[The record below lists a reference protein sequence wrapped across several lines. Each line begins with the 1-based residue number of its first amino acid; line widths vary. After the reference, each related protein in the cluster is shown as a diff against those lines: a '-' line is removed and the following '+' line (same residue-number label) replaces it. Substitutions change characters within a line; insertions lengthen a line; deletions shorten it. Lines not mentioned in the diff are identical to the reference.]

1 MKIRKRIFCVA
12 VSALLCFSFLVGC
25 RTGIPEGDET
35 KAPFVNPYDV
45 AEDACLAHRFE
56 DGVCE
61 QCGEDYK
68 PSEGL
73 AYEQVNIGDEE
84 NPEMVYYVSGIGEC
98 KDTQIII
105 PATYEGLPVLG
116 ISPRAFLTLKTLTYV
131 RLPEGATS
139 IGEWAFQG
147 CSQLR
152 RVEIPSTVN
161 HIGRE
166 AFDGCLRLTEV
177 LIPEGVSVIYE
188 STFCDC
194 VRLTTVTL
202 PSTLKEIKDHAF
214 EGCRSLTEI
223 TIPSR
228 VKLIEGG
235 AFRNCDGL
243 TAVQYEGSLKN
254 WCEIEFGLID
264 ANPVELA
271 GHLYVQGKPVE
282 GVLTVPEGVINIT
295 RNALCGLVDVTAVI
309 FPESV
314 ETTGSFE
321 GCTQLEYIIFQGA
334 PTYPGDNYSFR
345 NTGVKH
351 VYLSDTK
358 EEAGLYIAYLAAAC
372 KEHDVAFHYAD
383 AWTYDQNG
391 VPQLLENSV
400 S

>member
-12 VSALLCFSFLVGC
+12 GSALLCFSFLVGC

-61 QCGEDYK
+61 QCGEAYK

-84 NPEMVYYVSGIGEC
+84 NPEMVYQVSGIGEC

-131 RLPEGATS
+131 HLPEGATS

-166 AFDGCLRLTEV
+166 AFDECLRLSEIV
-177 LIPEGVSVIYE
+177 IPEGVSIIFE
-188 STFCDC
+188 STFEDC
-194 VRLTTVTL
+194 AKLTTVTI
-202 PSTLKEIKDHAF
+202 PSTLEVIMDYAF
-214 EGCRSLTEI
+214 SGCRSLTEI
-223 TIPSR
+223 SIPSR
-228 VKLIEGG
+228 VQRIEYN
-235 AFRNCDGL
+235 AFKNCDGL
-243 TAVQYEGSLKN
+243 TVVRYESDIKD
-254 WCEIEFGLID
+254 WCEIEFGEGS
-264 ANPVELA
+264 ANPVIEA

-282 GVLTVPEGVINIT
+282 GVVTLPDEVVEIS
-295 RNALCGLVDVTAVI
+295 RRALCGLVDVTAFV

-314 ETTGSFE
+314 ETVGLLQGCVNLEYLLFEGTPTYTGDTYSFE
-321 GCTQLEYIIFQGA
+321 
-334 PTYPGDNYSFR
+334 
-345 NTGVKH
+345 NTKLAH
-351 VYLSDTK
+351 VFLTDTK
-358 EEAGLYIAYLAAAC
+358 DEAIPYIPYLAAAC
-372 KEHDVAFHYAD
+372 KVVGAEWYYSTE
-383 AWTYDQNG
+383 WEYGENK
-391 VPQLLENSV
+391 VPQQRGE
-400 S
+400 

>member
-35 KAPFVNPYDV
+35 KVPFVNPYDV

-61 QCGEDYK
+61 QCGEAYK

-73 AYEQVNIGDEE
+73 TYEQVNIGDEE

-131 RLPEGATS
+131 HLPEGATS

-152 RVEIPSTVN
+152 CVEIPSTVN

-166 AFDGCLRLTEV
+166 AFDECLRLSEIV
-177 LIPEGVSVIYE
+177 IPEGVSIIYE
-188 STFCDC
+188 STFEDC
-194 VRLTTVTL
+194 AKLTTVTI
-202 PSTLKEIKDHAF
+202 PSTLEVIMDYAF
-214 EGCRSLTEI
+214 SGCRSLTEI
-223 TIPSR
+223 SIPSR
-228 VKLIEGG
+228 VQRIEYN
-235 AFRNCDGL
+235 AFENCDGL
-243 TAVQYEGSLKN
+243 AVVRYESDIKD
-254 WCEIEFGLID
+254 WCEIEFGEGA
-264 ANPVELA
+264 ANPVIEA
-271 GHLYVQGKPVE
+271 GHLYVQGKPME
-282 GVLTVPEGVINIT
+282 GGVTLPDGLVDIS
-295 RNALCGLVDVTAVI
+295 RRALCGLVDVTAFV

-314 ETTGSFE
+314 ETVGLLQGCVNLEYLLFEGTPTYTGDTYSFE
-321 GCTQLEYIIFQGA
+321 
-334 PTYPGDNYSFR
+334 
-345 NTGVKH
+345 NTKLSH
-351 VYLSDTK
+351 VFLTDTK
-358 EEAGLYIAYLAAAC
+358 DEAIPYIPYLAAAC
-372 KEHDVAFHYAD
+372 KAVGAEWHYSNE
-383 AWTYDQNG
+383 WEYGKNK
-391 VPQLLENSV
+391 VPQQKGE
-400 S
+400 

>member
-56 DGVCE
+56 DGICL
-61 QCGEDYK
+61 QCGEAYK

-73 AYEQVNIGDEE
+73 TYEQVNIGDEE

-131 RLPEGATS
+131 HLPEGATS

-152 RVEIPSTVN
+152 RVEVPSTVN

-166 AFDGCLRLTEV
+166 AFDGCLRLTEA

-188 STFCDC
+188 ATFCDC
-194 VRLTTVTL
+194 ARLTTVTL
-202 PSTLKEIKDHAF
+202 PSTITEIQDRAF

-243 TAVQYEGSLKN
+243 NAVRYEGNMKN

-264 ANPVELA
+264 ANPVEFA

-282 GVLTVPEGVINIT
+282 GVLTIPEGVINIT

-314 ETTGSFE
+314 ETTGAFKGCVNLEYLLFE
-321 GCTQLEYIIFQGA
+321 GT
-334 PTYPGDNYSFR
+334 PTYTGDSYSFVD
-345 NTGVKH
+345 TKLTH
-351 VYLSDTK
+351 VYLTDTK
-358 EEAGLYIAYLAAAC
+358 DEAIPYIPYLSTAC
-372 KEHDVAFHYAD
+372 KAVGAEWHYSDEWICD
-383 AWTYDQNG
+383 ASGNPTIN
-391 VPQLLENSV
+391 
-400 S
+400 

>member
-12 VSALLCFSFLVGC
+12 GFALLCFSFLVGC

-61 QCGEDYK
+61 QCGETYK

-84 NPEMVYYVSGIGEC
+84 NPEMVYQVSGIGEC

-166 AFDGCLRLTEV
+166 AFDECLRLSEIV
-177 LIPEGVSVIYE
+177 IPEGVSIIFE
-188 STFCDC
+188 STFEDC
-194 VRLTTVTL
+194 AKLTTVTI
-202 PSTLKEIKDHAF
+202 PSTLEVIMDYAF
-214 EGCRSLTEI
+214 SGCRSLTEI
-223 TIPSR
+223 SIPSR
-228 VKLIEGG
+228 VQRIEYN
-235 AFRNCDGL
+235 AFKNCDGL
-243 TAVQYEGSLKN
+243 TVVRYESDIKD
-254 WCEIEFGLID
+254 WCEIEFGEGS
-264 ANPVELA
+264 ANPVIEA

-282 GVLTVPEGVINIT
+282 GVVTLPDEVVEIS
-295 RNALCGLVDVTAVI
+295 RRALCGLVDVTAFV

-314 ETTGSFE
+314 ETVGLLQGCVNLEYLLFEGTPTYTGDTYSFE
-321 GCTQLEYIIFQGA
+321 
-334 PTYPGDNYSFR
+334 
-345 NTGVKH
+345 NTKLAH
-351 VYLSDTK
+351 VFLTDTK
-358 EEAGLYIAYLAAAC
+358 DEAIPYIPYLAAAC
-372 KEHDVAFHYAD
+372 KVVGAEWYYSTE
-383 AWTYDQNG
+383 WEYGENK
-391 VPQLLENSV
+391 VPQQRGE
-400 S
+400 

>member
-35 KAPFVNPYDV
+35 KTPFVNPYDV

-61 QCGEDYK
+61 QCGEAYK

-84 NPEMVYYVSGIGEC
+84 NPEMVYQVSGIGEC

-131 RLPEGATS
+131 HLPEGATS

-166 AFDGCLRLTEV
+166 AFDECLRLSEIV
-177 LIPEGVSVIYE
+177 IPEGVSIIFE
-188 STFCDC
+188 STFEDC
-194 VRLTTVTL
+194 AKLTTVTI
-202 PSTLKEIKDHAF
+202 PSTLEVIMDYAF
-214 EGCRSLTEI
+214 SGCRSLTEI
-223 TIPSR
+223 SIPSR
-228 VKLIEGG
+228 VQRIEYN
-235 AFRNCDGL
+235 AFKNCDGL
-243 TAVQYEGSLKN
+243 TVVRYESDIKD
-254 WCEIEFGLID
+254 WCEIEFGEGS
-264 ANPVELA
+264 ANPVIEA

-282 GVLTVPEGVINIT
+282 GVVTLPDEVVEIS
-295 RNALCGLVDVTAVI
+295 RRALCGLVDVTAFV

-314 ETTGSFE
+314 ETVGLLQGCVNLEYLLFEGTPTYTGDTYSFE
-321 GCTQLEYIIFQGA
+321 
-334 PTYPGDNYSFR
+334 
-345 NTGVKH
+345 NTKLAH
-351 VYLSDTK
+351 VFLTDTK
-358 EEAGLYIAYLAAAC
+358 DEAIPYIPYLAAAC
-372 KEHDVAFHYAD
+372 KVVGAEWYYSTE
-383 AWTYDQNG
+383 WEYGENK
-391 VPQLLENSV
+391 VPQQRGE
-400 S
+400 

>member
-1 MKIRKRIFCVA
+1 MKTMKKMIIA
-12 VSALLCFSFLVGC
+12 SVSVTFCFSLLVGC
-25 RTGIPEGDET
+25 RTGLPEGDET

-56 DGVCE
+56 DGVCD
-61 QCGEDYK
+61 QCGEAYK

-73 AYEQVNIGDEE
+73 TYEQVNIGDEE

-105 PATYEGLPVLG
+105 PATYEGLPVSG

-131 RLPEGATS
+131 HLPEGATS

-152 RVEIPSTVN
+152 RVEIPSTVH

-166 AFDGCLRLTEV
+166 AFDGCLRLTEA

-188 STFCDC
+188 ATFCDC
-194 VRLTTVTL
+194 ARLTTLTL
-202 PSTLKEIKDHAF
+202 PATLKEIKDNAF

-228 VKLIEGG
+228 VKIIEAQ
-235 AFRNCDGL
+235 AFKNCDGL
-243 TAVQYEGSLKN
+243 TAVRYEGSIKN
-254 WCEIEFGLID
+254 WCEIEFGLTD

-282 GVLTVPEGVINIT
+282 GVVTLPDGVIDVT

-372 KEHDVAFHYAD
+372 KEYDVAFHYAD

-391 VPQLLENSV
+391 VPQLLENPV

>member
-12 VSALLCFSFLVGC
+12 GSALLCFSFLVGC

-61 QCGEDYK
+61 QCGEAYK

-84 NPEMVYYVSGIGEC
+84 TPEMVYQVSGIGEC

-131 RLPEGATS
+131 HLPEGATS

-166 AFDGCLRLTEV
+166 AFDECLRLSEIV
-177 LIPEGVSVIYE
+177 IPEGVSIIFE
-188 STFCDC
+188 STFEDC
-194 VRLTTVTL
+194 AKLTTVTI
-202 PSTLKEIKDHAF
+202 PSTLEVIMDYAF
-214 EGCRSLTEI
+214 SGCRSLTEI
-223 TIPSR
+223 SIPSR
-228 VKLIEGG
+228 VQRIEYN
-235 AFRNCDGL
+235 AFKNCDGL
-243 TAVQYEGSLKN
+243 TVVRYESDIKD
-254 WCEIEFGLID
+254 WCEIEFGEGS
-264 ANPVELA
+264 ANPVIEA

-282 GVLTVPEGVINIT
+282 GVVILPDGVIDIT

-372 KEHDVAFHYAD
+372 KEYDVAFHYAD

-391 VPQLLENSV
+391 VPQLLENPV

>member
-12 VSALLCFSFLVGC
+12 CSALLCFSFLVGC

-61 QCGEDYK
+61 QCGEAYK

-73 AYEQVNIGDEE
+73 TYEQVNIGDEE

-131 RLPEGATS
+131 HLPEGTTS

-166 AFDGCLRLTEV
+166 AFDGCLRLSEAV
-177 LIPEGVSVIYE
+177 IPEGVSVVYDG
-188 STFCDC
+188 TFNDC
-194 VRLTTVTL
+194 ARLTTLTL

-223 TIPSR
+223 TIPTG
-228 VKLIEGG
+228 VKSIGDR
-235 AFRNCDGL
+235 AFKNCDGL
-243 TAVQYEGSLKN
+243 NAVQYEGSLKN
-254 WCEIEFGLID
+254 WCEIEFGLSD

-282 GVLTVPEGVINIT
+282 GVVTLPDGVIDVT

-321 GCTQLEYIIFQGA
+321 GCTQLEYIIFQGT

-358 EEAGLYIAYLAAAC
+358 EEAGLYIAYLAVAC
-372 KEHDVAFHYAD
+372 KAVGAEWHYGD
-383 AWTYDQNG
+383 AWMYDTEGNPMVCQ
-391 VPQLLENSV
+391 
-400 S
+400 

>member
-35 KAPFVNPYDV
+35 KTPFVNPYDV

-61 QCGEDYK
+61 QCGEAYK

-73 AYEQVNIGDEE
+73 AYEQVDIGDEE

-282 GVLTVPEGVINIT
+282 GVLTLPDGVIDIT

-314 ETTGSFE
+314 ETTGSFK
-321 GCTQLEYIIFQGA
+321 GCVNLEYLLFKGT
-334 PTYPGDNYSFR
+334 PTYTGDIYSFED
-345 NTGVKH
+345 TKLAH
-351 VYLSDTK
+351 VYLTDTK
-358 EEAGLYIAYLAAAC
+358 DEAVPYIAYLATAC
-372 KEHDVAFHYAD
+372 KAVDAEWLYAD
-383 AWTYDQNG
+383 GWEYGEAG
-391 VPQLLENSV
+391 APIPILE
-400 S
+400 